1 MITDKALAGIR
12 IGVFGKGG
20 SGKSTFVVLLAR
32 SLRKRGYNVYVLD
45 ADSTNIGLAQAL
57 DVEQAPTP
65 LLDYFGG
72 MVFSGGRVTC
82 PVDDP
87 TPLTNAHINL
97 DDLSAHYYARNP
109 SGITLLTAGKIAG
122 QGPGAGCDGPIAKI
136 ARDFDIQDQQQAV
149 TLIDFK
155 AGFEDS
161 ARGAITTLDWAVVVV
176 DPTTA
181 SVELA
186 ASMRDMVDDI
196 IADHLPATQ
205 HLESPELVAIANKLF
220 AQATIKGALFV
231 LNKIPDDE
239 VASYLTAEL
248 TARGLTPIGTI
259 YEAPSIALSWLKG
272 LPVVSEQAAAD
283 MDNIIAEL
291 EAVETIHAS

>member
-1 MITDKALAGIR
+1 MSQNRPLIGAR

-20 SGKSTFVVLLAR
+20 SGKSTFVVLLAQ
-32 SLRKRGYNVYVLD
+32 SLRQHGYNVYVLD

-57 DVEQAPTP
+57 EVEHEPTP

-72 MVFSGGRVTC
+72 MVFNGGRVTC

-87 TPLTNAHINL
+87 TPLTNAQINL
-97 DDLSAHYYARNP
+97 QDLSKRYYAHNP
-109 SGITLLTAGKIAG
+109 AGIILLTVGKIAG

-136 ARDFDIQDQQQAV
+136 ARDFDIHDRQNAV

-161 ARGAITTLDWAVVVV
+161 ARGAITSLDWAVVVV

-196 IADHLPATQ
+196 IADQLPATQ
-205 HLESPELVAIANKLF
+205 HLENPELVALANQLF
-220 AQATIKGALFV
+220 TQATIKGALFV
-231 LNKIPDDE
+231 LNKIPDEE
-239 VASYLTAEL
+239 VASYLTAKL
-248 TARGLTPIGTI
+248 TARGLTPISTI
-259 YEAPSIALSWLKG
+259 YEDPSIALSWLKG
-272 LPVVSEQAAAD
+272 LPVKSRNAENAVAE
-283 MDNIIAEL
+283 IVTEL
-291 EAVETIHAS
+291 ERIEVMSQ